1 MIDCRVRGQELLKE
15 WQLYKTARPREHVF
29 DIQGD
34 KEDLAARA
42 DLLQT
47 VVMWDEDETRIEEN
61 CLQFE
66 SCLAVFKE
74 KIVLELLTRGAA

>member
-29 DIQGD
+29 DIQRD
-34 KEDLAARA
+34 KEDLACRA
-42 DLLQT
+42 NLLQT
-47 VVMWDEDETRIEEN
+47 VVMWDEDESRIEQD

-66 SCLAVFKE
+66 TRLALFKE